1 MSAPPHRLDGQH
13 VVITGGGSGIGAAIA
28 TAFAA
33 ETGAAHITLMGRDAA
48 RLDARVADLS
58 GDGPDRVHA
67 IGCDVADAASVESAF
82 ADAVRAGGPVH
93 VLINNAGYAP
103 AAAFMDTTP
112 TVWHEAIAVNL
123 TGPYLCMRE
132 VLPAM
137 IAAGTGRIINIA
149 STAGL
154 RGYARVSAY
163 SAAKHGVVG
172 LTRALAAELARTGVT
187 VNALCPGYVE
197 GTPMLDSAIANV
209 TRLTG
214 KSDAEARA
222 VLAAASPN
230 GVFATMKDITDQVLW
245 LCSSDADR
253 VTGEAIVVAGGAVVP

>member
-1 MSAPPHRLDGQH
+1 MSTRPDRLDGQH

-28 TAFAA
+28 AA
-33 ETGAAHITLMGRDAA
+33 IAGTGAAHLTLMGRDAE
-48 RLDARVADLS
+48 RLDARAAAI
-58 GDGPDRVHA
+58 GGETPGRVHA
-67 IGCDVADAASVESAF
+67 IACDVADVTSVERAF
-82 ADAVRAGGPVH
+82 DDAVSAGGPVH

-112 TVWHEAIAVNL
+112 AVWHQAIAVNL
-123 TGPYLCMRE
+123 TGPYLCTRQ

-137 IAAGTGRIINIA
+137 IAAGSGRIINIA

-187 VNALCPGYVE
+187 VNALCPGYVD
-197 GTPMLDSAIANV
+197 GTPMLEDAIANV
-209 TRLTG
+209 TRRTG
-214 KSDAEARA
+214 KSVAEARA

-230 GVFATMKDITDQVLW
+230 GVLATMKDVTDQVLW
-245 LCSSDADR
+245 LCSGDADR
-253 VTGEAIVVAGGAVVP
+253 VTGETIVVPGGAVNP